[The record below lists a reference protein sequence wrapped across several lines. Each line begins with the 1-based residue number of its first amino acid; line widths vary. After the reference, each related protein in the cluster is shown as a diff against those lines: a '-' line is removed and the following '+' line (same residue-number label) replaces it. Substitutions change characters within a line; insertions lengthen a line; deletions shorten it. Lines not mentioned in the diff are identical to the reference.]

1 MPSPTTSS
9 ERTQTPSAPS
19 RSKLNPRRTWGG
31 VPLAEIVAI
40 IALVVLLIVPLPKQ
54 NLHLISQLNQM
65 VTVLGAA
72 LSVYVM
78 LRLKLLNFGTPA
90 FMAIGGY
97 AAALTAIHL
106 TPNVVVLILVS
117 LVVPALAAIPFG
129 LITMRLRGTYFALVS
144 FLIGQV
150 VYLLIIAT
158 DALGG
163 TNGLTGIPAPTL
175 GNQRLAD
182 AISGLRIGTVGSLI
196 AIFLVIAFTVINGRR
211 IDSLRSN
218 EVLATSLGL
227 RNWPLRLGSFV
238 LAGAVAGVSGF
249 LVVNTLTTA
258 HPSSFSTLSG
268 VNYVAYVV
276 VGGAGSVLGPL
287 VGTALLVYLIVQFA
301 SEGVYAGALL
311 GGLLILTSLF
321 LPRGITGSFRD
332 GVAWLRRRLTPQP
345 TPSSDHEDEIEKEEP

>member
-1 MPSPTTSS
+1 M
-9 ERTQTPSAPS
+9 RTPK
-19 RSKLNPRRTWGG
+19 RLLNRIPI
-31 VPLAEIVAI
+31 AEVAVVV
-40 IALVVLLIVPLPKQ
+40 ALVLLLVVPLPKQ
-54 NLHLISQLNQM
+54 NLQLISQLNQM

-97 AAALTAIHL
+97 AAALTAIHI
-106 TPNVVVLILVS
+106 TPNLVVLILVS
-117 LVVPALAAIPFG
+117 LIVPAVAALPFG
-129 LITMRLRGTYFALVS
+129 VITMRLRGTYFALVS

-158 DALGG
+158 DFLGG
-163 TNGLTGIPAPTL
+163 TDGLTAIPAPTL
-175 GNQRLAD
+175 GNQVLGD
-182 AISGLRIGTVGSLI
+182 AISGLRIGAVVSLI
-196 AIFLVIAFTVINGRR
+196 AVVLVVIFTVTNGRR

-227 RNWPLRLGSFV
+227 RNWPVRLASFV
-238 LAGAVAGVSGF
+238 LSSSVAGLSGF
-249 LVVNTLTTA
+249 LLVNTLTTA

-276 VGGAGSVLGPL
+276 VGGAASVLGPVL
-287 VGTALLVYLIVQFA
+287 GTALLVYLIVQFA

-311 GGLLILTSLF
+311 GALLILTSLF
-321 LPRGITGSFRD
+321 LPRGVTGSFRD
-332 GVAWLRRRLTPQP
+332 AAAWLRRR
-345 TPSSDHEDEIEKEEP
+345 SRSNRARVDDHEDTIEKEKV